1 MGRPPDGGDPRT
13 RSLDAGL
20 RETTANSLARWWR
33 RVDKGT
39 ANKAENELVAREAAE
54 LCALAQSRGA
64 SDLALRL
71 HRVSVSALT
80 TPAALID
87 ALHQVADVAGLGQ
100 RGTHPP
106 GPHPLAGTHVAG
118 APPMRLVPQAAAHPS
133 YVAGAA
139 PPMRPLPPMPQPALH
154 PSQPALVGEANAPP
168 SMLFS
173 TTPPPPPLNPR
184 AEPEPAAGLPPPQG
198 RSPARS
204 VSIALP
210 HQATVVSRGGA
221 DPAAPKVI
229 VSGGAAPSPPAA
241 LRAAP
246 PGAHRDLPPSL
257 APPAPPPKLLE
268 GTFLGFRAFGKPR
281 PRGAKLESPATGEPA
296 GLLGLGAR
304 REKPPLWRP
313 ESPRKSAL
321 ATGRR
326 PIDRPSS
333 DRRAR
338 PAGPAERGGV
348 AVPRWFFWVAGAIGA
363 LALAVASVIG
373 LGARNAGHPPPEP
386 TVHTPAPTASS
397 ADAQRAPLPVNLPK
411 SSAETPQM
419 RALLDT
425 QTRLVQACV
434 SDSAACVPGWT
445 ALGRSALIPPT
456 EVPVLAPA
464 PEGPLPA
471 WLRSLKM
478 PSDFPVHDEP
488 ALRNPF
494 DFGTKNINGR
504 ANFQSMLSR
513 CSAYTDIFESTLLKY
528 GAPHWLTAVVYQESG
543 CNPAATSPVGAK
555 GLWQFMAES
564 ARAYG
569 LRVVDG
575 EVDER
580 LNPVK
585 STEAAIHFFTDLE
598 RDLGAW
604 DLALAG
610 YNMGP
615 YGVLVRLAQVGD
627 KKAGFWELAHAGM
640 LPDETA
646 GYVPSIEAYALMLQN
661 LRVLGFNPYG
671 KRLESTAEVIVK
683 PGTRLSLIAR
693 ASSTTTVSIRDLN
706 PEFLRDVV
714 PDGEATARVPDAE
727 AHRAQAFLESWSP
740 NDNRDTCVPPDFDWG
755 GGQSFETSRFAK
767 ACAPASQ

>member
-1 MGRPPDGGDPRT
+1 MGRPPDGGDPKT
-13 RSLDAGL
+13 RDLDAGL

-33 RVDKGT
+33 RVDSGL
-39 ANKAENELVAREAAE
+39 ANKVENELVAREAAE
-54 LCALAQSRGA
+54 LSAVARSRGA
-64 SDLALRL
+64 SELALRL
-71 HRVSVSALT
+71 HRVSVSALSA
-80 TPAALID
+80 PAALIQS
-87 ALHQVADVAGLGQ
+87 LHDVAEGAGLA
-100 RGTHPP
+100 RRATHPP
-106 GPHPLAGTHVAG
+106 GRLPFEGTYVPG
-118 APPMRLVPQAAAHPS
+118 GGPPVQLPPPAAHPS
-133 YVAGAA
+133 QPPFGAD
-139 PPMRPLPPMPQPALH
+139 
-154 PSQPALVGEANAPP
+154 ANAPP

-173 TTPPPPPLNPR
+173 PPPPLNQR
-184 AEPEPAAGLPPPQG
+184 AERDAAPGGLPSPLG
-198 RSPARS
+198 RSPVRAE
-204 VSIALP
+204 SIGLP
-210 HQATVVSRGGA
+210 HQATVMSQGVN
-221 DPAAPKVI
+221 PPEPKV
-229 VSGGAAPSPPAA
+229 VVLAPSAA
-241 LRAAP
+241 RSP
-246 PGAHRDLPPSL
+246 PGAVRD
-257 APPAPPPKLLE
+257 APPRARHDIPPAVPAPAAPPKLLE

-281 PRGAKLESPATGEPA
+281 ARAAKPESPSAAVPA
-296 GLLGLGAR
+296 GLLGLGR
-304 REKPPLWRP
+304 RGEQPPLWRP
-313 ESPRKSAL
+313 EPPRRSSPF
-321 ATGRR
+321 TGRR
-326 PIDRPSS
+326 AADRPSG
-333 DRRAR
+333 DFGRRAR
-338 PAGPAERGGV
+338 PIGPPAQGGF
-348 AVPRWFFWVAGAIGA
+348 AVPRWFYGVAAAIGV
-363 LALAVASVIG
+363 LAVAVASVIG
-373 LGARNAGHPPPEP
+373 LSARSSQRAPPEP
-386 TVHTPAPTASS
+386 TAHTPAPTAST
-397 ADAQRAPLPVNLPK
+397 ADPERAPLPVNLPK
-411 SSAETPQM
+411 SAAETPQM
-419 RALLDT
+419 RALLDA

-445 ALGRSALIPPT
+445 AVGRSVLARPT
-456 EVPVLAPA
+456 EVPVFTPA
-464 PEGPLPA
+464 PDGPLPA
-471 WLRSLKM
+471 WLHNLKM

-488 ALRNPF
+488 SLRNPF

-513 CSAYTDIFESTLLKY
+513 CSAYSDIFESTLLKY

-543 CNPAATSPVGAK
+543 CNTSATSPVGAK

-585 STEAAIHFFTDLE
+585 STEAAIHFLTDLQ

-615 YGVLVRLAQVGD
+615 YAVLVRLAQAGD
-627 KKAGFWELAHAGM
+627 KNAGFWELAHAGM

-661 LRVLGFNPYG
+661 LRVFGFNPYG
-671 KRLESTAEVIVK
+671 KRLESTAEIIVK
-683 PGTRLSLIAR
+683 PGIRLSLIAR

-714 PDGEATARVPDAE
+714 PDGETTARVPDAE

-767 ACAPASQ
+767 ACAPVTGSQ